1 MTPERFQQVFSHRVA
16 DCDRTL
22 VEKSNEYARNGD
34 RLHVFKR
41 AGAAKGESP
50 ESALIGMWMKQVIS
64 IIDLAQD
71 IDTSGCAP
79 YPVWEEKIRDVVNYT
94 ILLDALV
101 TERLEREGR

>member
-1 MTPERFQQVFSHRVA
+1 MTQERFQRVFNHRIA
-16 DCDRTL
+16 DCARTL
-22 VEKSNEYARNGD
+22 VEKSEEYSRNGD

-41 AGAAKGESP
+41 AAGAKGESP
-50 ESALIGMWMKQVIS
+50 EAALVGIWMKQVIALV
-64 IIDLAQD
+64 DLAQD